1 MSYIDV
7 AIPGIIGLLA
17 LAWPQV
23 MFVGSRAAPDEKKL
37 RLIRRFGALLLGV
50 AALYL
55 FIKLAGG

>member
-7 AIPGIIGLLA
+7 AIPGIIGLA
-17 LAWPQV
+17 AFAWPQV
-23 MFVGSRAAPDEKKL
+23 MFYGSRAAPTEQKI
-37 RLIRRFGALLLGV
+37 RLIRRCGAALLIV